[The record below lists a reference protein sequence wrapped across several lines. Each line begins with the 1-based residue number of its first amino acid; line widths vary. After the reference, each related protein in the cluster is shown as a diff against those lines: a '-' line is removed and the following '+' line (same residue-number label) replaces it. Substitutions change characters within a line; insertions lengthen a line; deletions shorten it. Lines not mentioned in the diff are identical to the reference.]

1 MAQLR
6 AGGSFADFQSL
17 DGVLSF
23 FLIENGANLSAG
35 FDSSSGA
42 ANSLEEVRQVIES
55 RGSIVIFNQHSN
67 PAHLSV
73 CIANSDWNATNLQ
86 ANIVALGAT
95 AGADNA
101 NCQGA
106 AVTEPGFVLAT

>member
-23 FLIENGANLSAG
+23 FLIENGANLLAG
-35 FDSSSGA
+35 FNSSSGA

-55 RGSIVIFNQHSN
+55 RGSIVIFNQHSD
-67 PAHLSV
+67 PANLSV
-73 CIANSDWNATNLQ
+73 CIANSDWTATNLQ

-101 NCQGA
+101 NCQA
-106 AVTEPGFVLAT
+106 CAVAEPGFVLQT